1 MTTSDL
7 KARMARESRSWDH
20 PDKGYRETC
29 GTALLEREPE
39 CPPRLCRRDLKD
51 PEGFHRRLVE
61 WLMKQ
66 R

>member
-1 MTTSDL
+1 MATSDL
-7 KARMARESRSWDH
+7 KAHVSRESRSWNR
-20 PDKGYRETC
+20 PDADRCETC
-29 GTALLEREPE
+29 GTALLERETE
-39 CPPRLCRRDLKD
+39 CPPRLNRRDLKD

>member
-1 MTTSDL
+1 MTTSGL
-7 KARMARESRSWDH
+7 KAHLTRENRPWNRPDQGRS
-20 PDKGYRETC
+20 EVC
-29 GTALLEREPE
+29 GTTLLERETE
-39 CPPRLCRRDLKD
+39 CPPRLSRRDLQD